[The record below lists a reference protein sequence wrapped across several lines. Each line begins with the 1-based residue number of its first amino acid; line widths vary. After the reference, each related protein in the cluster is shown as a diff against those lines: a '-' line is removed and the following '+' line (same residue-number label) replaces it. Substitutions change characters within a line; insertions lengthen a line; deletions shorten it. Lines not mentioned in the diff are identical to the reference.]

1 MRPVNKGS
9 SPYKTISK
17 YADALPFLEKTLGLY
32 CSYCEFPI
40 AHLPEVEHVSAK
52 SKGGDLTNWD
62 NLLLGCKYC
71 NTRKGDKVTPDNR
84 SDYLWPDEDNTA
96 LAYTYKGGLVQVNA
110 ADLNQID
117 PSGTRLNKAQKLF
130 DLIHLGNIPTP
141 KEKDRRFAQRNTAY
155 ELAKDALEDW
165 QKAQGSTPAGLNAL
179 KRQIV
184 QNALGHGFF
193 SVWMTVFK
201 DEPDI
206 LLALIQAF
214 PGTNQ
219 AFFDHDYHPK
229 YI

>member
-1 MRPVNKGS
+1 M
-9 SPYKTISK
+9 
-17 YADALPFLEKTLGLY
+17 
-32 CSYCEFPI
+32 
-40 AHLPEVEHVSAK
+40 
-52 SKGGDLTNWD
+52 
-62 NLLLGCKYC
+62 
-71 NTRKGDKVTPDNR
+71 
-84 SDYLWPDEDNTA
+84 PDEDNTA

-130 DLIHLGNIPTP
+130 DLINLGNIPTP
-141 KEKDRRFAQRNTAY
+141 KEKDRRFAQRNKAY
-155 ELAKDALEDW
+155 ELATDALENW
-165 QKAQGSTPAGLNAL
+165 QKVQGSTPVCLNAL
-179 KRQIV
+179 KNLIV
-184 QNALGHGFF
+184 QSALGHGFF

>member
-1 MRPVNKGS
+1 M
-9 SPYKTISK
+9 
-17 YADALPFLEKTLGLY
+17 
-32 CSYCEFPI
+32 
-40 AHLPEVEHVSAK
+40 
-52 SKGGDLTNWD
+52 
-62 NLLLGCKYC
+62 
-71 NTRKGDKVTPDNR
+71 
-84 SDYLWPDEDNTA
+84 
-96 LAYTYKGGLVQVNA
+96 AYTYKGGLVQVNA

-130 DLIHLGNIPTP
+130 DLINLGNIPTP

-193 SVWMTVFK
+193 SVWMTVFE

-219 AFFDHDYHPK
+219 TFFDNDYHPK
-229 YI
+229 RI

>member
-84 SDYLWPDEDNTA
+84 SDYLWPDEDNTVQIEHFLIMTITQSRFNFTYSELIATETCHLWRSA
-96 LAYTYKGGLVQVNA
+96 L
-110 ADLNQID
+110 
-117 PSGTRLNKAQKLF
+117 S
-130 DLIHLGNIPTP
+130 
-141 KEKDRRFAQRNTAY
+141 
-155 ELAKDALEDW
+155 
-165 QKAQGSTPAGLNAL
+165 
-179 KRQIV
+179 
-184 QNALGHGFF
+184 
-193 SVWMTVFK
+193 
-201 DEPDI
+201 DI
-206 LLALIQAF
+206 
-214 PGTNQ
+214 
-219 AFFDHDYHPK
+219 
-229 YI
+229 